1 MATTK
6 IPPINLL
13 RGWPAPDMLPIDQL
27 KAAATE
33 VLSNPETS
41 VPALQYGPDLGF
53 QPLRKEL
60 AHWLS
65 TIFNVTADPQR
76 ICITGGASQN
86 LACILQSFT
95 DPNYTRNIWM
105 VAPCYFL
112 ACPIFEDSSF
122 VGRLRS
128 VPEDAEGIDVE
139 YLKEKLEAADK
150 EPEMA
155 LCKTQLSRK
164 LYRHIIY
171 LVPTSGNPSGKTLPL
186 HRRKALV
193 KLARAHDAL
202 IIADD
207 VYDLLQ
213 WHNSAPTTDTTATAA
228 ITQSSNLYLPRLCDI
243 DLAMGF
249 SPQDPGKFGYAISN
263 GSFSKIAGPGCRTG
277 WVEASPAFSYGLSQT
292 GSTRSGGAAS
302 QMSAT
307 FLYELLRTRAL
318 QEHIQQTTVPSLQRR
333 HNIICAA
340 IREHL
345 YPLGVTMLEQSM
357 PNANVYGGYFVWLTL
372 GGEISAKA
380 IAEQTSVLENLI
392 IGHGDLFEVRED
404 ETTAKFSN
412 NIRLCFSWEPEE
424 HLVDGVKRLAKV
436 IKTWDDGCSTVL
448 DVEST
453 RDWR

>member
-1 MATTK
+1 MATAK

-27 KAAATE
+27 KAAAAE

-41 VPALQYGPDLGF
+41 VPAMQYGPDLGF

-60 AHWLS
+60 AQWLS

-95 DPNYTRNIWM
+95 DPNYTQNIWM

-122 VGRLRS
+122 VGRLKS
-128 VPEDAEGIDVE
+128 VPEDAEGINVE

-155 LCKTQLSRK
+155 PCKTQFSRK
-164 LYRHIIY
+164 LYRHVIY

-193 KLARAHDAL
+193 KLARAHNAL

-213 WHNSAPTTDTTATAA
+213 WHTSAPTTDTTAAA

-263 GSFSKIAGPGCRTG
+263 GSS
-277 WVEASPAFSYGLSQT
+277 
-292 GSTRSGGAAS
+292 
-302 QMSAT
+302 
-307 FLYELLRTRAL
+307 L

-357 PNANVYGGYFVWLTL
+357 PDASVYGGYFVWLTL

-404 ETTAKFSN
+404 EKTAGFSN

-424 HLVDGVKRLAKV
+424 SLVDGVKRLAKV
-436 IKTWDDGCSTVL
+436 IKTWDDRSSTVL